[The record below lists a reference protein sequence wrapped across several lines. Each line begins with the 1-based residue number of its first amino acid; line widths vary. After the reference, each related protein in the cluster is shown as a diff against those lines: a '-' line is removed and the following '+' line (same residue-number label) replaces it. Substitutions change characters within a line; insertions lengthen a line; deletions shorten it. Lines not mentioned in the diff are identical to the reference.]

1 METREGCILSNFL
14 LSNNLEELI
23 NEPTH
28 NRDDGSQSSIDLVCT
43 DQSYIFTDTGVL
55 PSLDPHSKHNI
66 IHGSLN
72 FHIPCPPPYKRKV
85 WEYKTAKSNMI
96 RLELSNTNWH
106 SLFLGLN
113 ASEMSIVFTD
123 VLLNIFSKHIS
134 NKIITCNDKDAPWI
148 TPKVKSAIRRNSRVY
163 RMWVQRGRIS
173 GERDNV
179 REVQNS
185 TNKLINAAKRT
196 FYVNLGNKL
205 SDPNTGQKHFWTAF
219 KRISNK
225 KKQTNIPPIFEN
237 NCYVTNFQQKAQT
250 FNDYFAEQCKIYDN
264 GSLLPEFISKTNAS
278 ISQINITTTQ
288 IIDIIQKYNT
298 KKSHDCDDISVTMLQ
313 LCPTEVAV
321 PLRLIFQ
328 KCVLTGA
335 FPDSWKC
342 ANVVPI
348 HKKNSRQLK
357 SNYRPI
363 SLLPICGKILEKIIF
378 DQVYSFLND
387 NELISKNQSGFRP
400 GDPTI
405 YQLISITSNI
415 YESLKV

>member
-1 METREGCILSNFL
+1 MCCLTSF
-14 LSNNLEELI
+14 
-23 NEPTH
+23 P
-28 NRDDGSQSSIDLVCT
+28 
-43 DQSYIFTDTGVL
+43 
-55 PSLDPHSKHNI
+55 
-66 IHGSLN
+66 
-72 FHIPCPPPYKRKV
+72 
-85 WEYKTAKSNMI
+85 
-96 RLELSNTNWH
+96 
-106 SLFLGLN
+106 
-113 ASEMSIVFTD
+113 
-123 VLLNIFSKHIS
+123 NIFS

-148 TPKVKSAIRRNSRVY
+148 TPKVKSAIRCNSRVY
-163 RMWVQRGRIS
+163 RKWVQRGRIS

-225 KKQTNIPPIFEN
+225 KKQTNIPLIFKN
-237 NCYVTNFQQKAQT
+237 NCHVTNSQQKAQT

-264 GSLLPEFISKTNAS
+264 GSLLPGFISKTNAS

-288 IIDIIQKYNT
+288 IIDIIQKYST
-298 KKSHDCDDISVTMLQ
+298 KKSHDCDDIPVTMLQ

-342 ANVVPI
+342 ANVPI
-348 HKKNSRQLK
+348 HKKIAVS
-357 SNYRPI
+357 
-363 SLLPICGKILEKIIF
+363 
-378 DQVYSFLND
+378 
-387 NELISKNQSGFRP
+387 
-400 GDPTI
+400 
-405 YQLISITSNI
+405 
-415 YESLKV
+415 